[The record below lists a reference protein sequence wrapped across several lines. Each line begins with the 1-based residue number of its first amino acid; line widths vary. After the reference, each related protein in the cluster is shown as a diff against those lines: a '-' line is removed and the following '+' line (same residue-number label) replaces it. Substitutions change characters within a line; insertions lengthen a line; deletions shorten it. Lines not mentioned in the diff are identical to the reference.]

1 MGVKYLL
8 DTNVVIDFMAKNL
21 PASSQDAI
29 ADIIDDETNISLI
42 TKIELLSFSDIEQ
55 NVTDFVASSNV
66 LALSD
71 NIVNKTIELRRKH
84 KKKLPDTIIAATAI
98 IHNFTVATRNV
109 IDFKDFENLSV
120 WNPWDIQPK
129 KTPPNLDNPQNFF
142 YISPHV

>member
-120 WNPWDIQPK
+120 WNPWDTQPK
-129 KTPPNLDNPQNFF
+129 
-142 YISPHV
+142 